1 MPLKINSPFLT
12 RFAFRPSKMGRPVQR
27 VLCSVNSSWRYVFD
41 DDECRPRVWYGSVV
55 GTRRERSLPLLCV
68 HIDGCDRLNWIG
80 VPQLR
85 HFQTEGKSWRFSEFA
100 TTIQGAR
107 TTYKVRAEGSALV
120 IPTPTTDN
128 LRRATS
134 WRDDQLANRIILS
147 EEEAR
152 NFTLPT
158 QQ

>member
-12 RFAFRPSKMGRPVQR
+12 RFAFRPSKMGSHVQQG
-27 VLCSVNSSWRYVFD
+27 LCSLNSSWRYTFD
-41 DDECRPRVWYGSVV
+41 DDECLPRVWYGSVV
-55 GTRRERSLPLLCV
+55 GTRSDRSLPLLCV
-68 HIDGCDRLNWIG
+68 NLDGYDRLNWIG
-80 VPQLR
+80 VPHLR

-107 TTYKVRAEGSALV
+107 TMYKVRAEGSALV

-128 LRRATS
+128 LRRATH
-134 WRDDQLANRIILS
+134 WRDGQLANRTILS

-152 NFTLPT
+152 NFTLTT

>member
-1 MPLKINSPFLT
+1 MPLKLNSPFLT

-27 VLCSVNSSWRYVFD
+27 DLCSINSSWRYIFD
-41 DDECRPRVWYGSVV
+41 EDECLPRVWYGSVV
-55 GTRRERSLPLLCV
+55 GTRRDRSLPLLCV
-68 HIDGCDRLNWIG
+68 YLDGCDRVNWIG
-80 VPQLR
+80 VRQLK

-107 TTYKVRAEGSALV
+107 TTYKVRAVGSRLV
-120 IPTPTTDN
+120 IPNPTIDN
-128 LRRATS
+128 LRRATVR
-134 WRDDQLANRIILS
+134 RDEQLANRSILS

-152 NFTLPT
+152 DFTLPT